1 MQMVQNDDGSLG
13 PVTAGSTQPV
23 AMVVHHAGIVRVK
36 RYNVGM
42 PWGKAEV
49 GLLGR
54 EVR

>member
-36 RYNVGM
+36 RYSFSALASWFVVI
-42 PWGKAEV
+42 E
-49 GLLGR
+49 
-54 EVR
+54 